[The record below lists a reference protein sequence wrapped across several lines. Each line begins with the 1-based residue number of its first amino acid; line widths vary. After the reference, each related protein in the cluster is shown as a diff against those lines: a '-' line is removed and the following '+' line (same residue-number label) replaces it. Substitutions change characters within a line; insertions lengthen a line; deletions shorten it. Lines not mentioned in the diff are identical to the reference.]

1 MSFITVV
8 GAGPVG
14 LQAALQLK
22 ANGFDVS
29 IIEEHREIGKPVQ
42 CAGLISKQ
50 GCKELGINADESV
63 INEIKAARIFSPGGV
78 EISIR
83 KKETTAFVVDRF
95 KFDQAFYKKALR
107 EKIEISLNTK
117 LIDIRKNSL
126 FLETQGRGELKK
138 SEIIIGADGANSMVR
153 HIVGLETAQENFLHS
168 FQIRAKGIFNHE
180 TVELHF
186 GDFAK
191 GLFAW
196 IIPENKDIA
205 RIGLATSMGENPAEN
220 LKAFIEKKGLVLD
233 VLDKTGGLI
242 PISRPLKN
250 LCWQKTLL
258 AGDAAFQTKASTGGG
273 IIMGLK
279 AANACA
285 KTIVNHLKNNKS
297 LSDYNS
303 NIAEINKELSIHW
316 KIHSYL
322 NGLGNRQIDELFQK
336 AKKAGIEE
344 FLQEYGDMDN
354 PSRFF
359 GKVLGRP
366 KLWGLLPTIWKIG

>member
-1 MSFITVV
+1 
-8 GAGPVG
+8 
-14 LQAALQLK
+14 
-22 ANGFDVS
+22 
-29 IIEEHREIGKPVQ
+29 
-42 CAGLISKQ
+42 
-50 GCKELGINADESV
+50 
-63 INEIKAARIFSPGGV
+63 
-78 EISIR
+78 
-83 KKETTAFVVDRF
+83 
-95 KFDQAFYKKALR
+95 
-107 EKIEISLNTK
+107 
-117 LIDIRKNSL
+117 
-126 FLETQGRGELKK
+126 
-138 SEIIIGADGANSMVR
+138 
-153 HIVGLETAQENFLHS
+153 
-168 FQIRAKGIFNHE
+168 
-180 TVELHF
+180 
-186 GDFAK
+186 
-191 GLFAW
+191 
-196 IIPENKDIA
+196 
-205 RIGLATSMGENPAEN
+205 MGENPAEN